1 MKNPRKERNFWE
13 SKYLND
19 SAYIHWYDM
28 LTNLAISM
36 FEWKGLPDSVDPRF
50 LELALFADGMAIFFK
65 DEDLSDD
72 YNGQFFALQTM
83 IGGRLDV
90 YRVPDERS
98 AYATNGYN
106 RRLDSKDSVIIFNNM
121 TRTNCLADIEYF
133 ARKLYEVDRTIDV
146 NVKGQKT
153 PLAIVCDENQRL
165 VMKNLYAQYDGNE
178 PFIFGSKN
186 LDLKGIQAIN
196 TGAPFVADKLQ
207 MLKTQIWNEALTFL
221 GISNV
226 STDKKE
232 RLVSDEVTINT
243 GATAAQRY
251 TRLNM
256 RKQACEKINQMFGL
270 NVSVEYREDL
280 PLMEEAGVG
289 EVEEGGEADE

>member
-1 MKNPRKERNFWE
+1 MKNTRKQSNFWE

-106 RRLDSKDSVIIFNNM
+106 RSLDSKDSVIIFNNM

-153 PLAIVCDENQRL
+153 PLAILCDENQRL

-207 MLKTQIWNEALTFL
+207 MLKTQIWNEALTYL

-256 RKQACEKINQMFGL
+256 RKMACEKINRMFGL

>member
-1 MKNPRKERNFWE
+1 MKNPRKQRNFWE

-19 SAYIHWYDM
+19 RAYIHWYDM

-83 IGGRLDV
+83 IGGGLDV
-90 YRVPDERS
+90 YRVPDERR
-98 AYATNGYN
+98 AYAPNGYN
-106 RRLDSKDSVIIFNNM
+106 RMLDSKDSVIIFNNM

-153 PLAIVCDENQRL
+153 PIAILCDENQRL
-165 VMKNLYAQYDGNE
+165 SMKNLYAQYDGNE

-186 LDLKGIQAIN
+186 LDIKGIQAIN

-207 MLKTQIWNEALTFL
+207 MLKTQIWNEALTYL

-256 RKQACEKINQMFGL
+256 RKMACEKINRMFGL

-289 EVEEGGEADE
+289 EVEEGGDADE

>member
-1 MKNPRKERNFWE
+1 MKNTRKQSYFWE

-106 RRLDSKDSVIIFNNM
+106 RSLDSKDSVIIFNNM

-207 MLKTQIWNEALTFL
+207 MLKTQIWNEALTYL

-256 RKQACEKINQMFGL
+256 RKMACEKINRMFGL

>member
-1 MKNPRKERNFWE
+1 MKNTRKQSNFWE

-106 RRLDSKDSVIIFNNM
+106 RSLDSKDSVIIFNNM

-207 MLKTQIWNEALTFL
+207 MLKTQIWNEALTYL

-256 RKQACEKINQMFGL
+256 RKMACEKINRMFGL

>member
-1 MKNPRKERNFWE
+1 
-13 SKYLND
+13 
-19 SAYIHWYDM
+19 
-28 LTNLAISM
+28 M

-90 YRVPDERS
+90 YRVPDERR

-153 PLAIVCDENQRL
+153 PIAILCDE
-165 VMKNLYAQYDGNE
+165 
-178 PFIFGSKN
+178 
-186 LDLKGIQAIN
+186 
-196 TGAPFVADKLQ
+196 T
-207 MLKTQIWNEALTFL
+207 
-221 GISNV
+221 
-226 STDKKE
+226 
-232 RLVSDEVTINT
+232 
-243 GATAAQRY
+243 
-251 TRLNM
+251 
-256 RKQACEKINQMFGL
+256 
-270 NVSVEYREDL
+270 SVWL
-280 PLMEEAGVG
+280 
-289 EVEEGGEADE
+289 

>member
-1 MKNPRKERNFWE
+1 
-13 SKYLND
+13 
-19 SAYIHWYDM
+19 
-28 LTNLAISM
+28 M

-90 YRVPDERS
+90 YRVPDERR

-146 NVKGQKT
+146 NVKAQKT
-153 PLAIVCDENQRL
+153 PMAIVCDENQRL

-186 LDLKGIQAIN
+186 LDIKGIQAIN

-207 MLKTQIWNEALTFL
+207 MLKTQIWNEALTYL

-256 RKQACEKINQMFGL
+256 RKMACEKINRMFGL

-289 EVEEGGEADE
+289 EVDEGGEADE